1 MVIFLK
7 LFRFASKL
15 VSETLNNTISY
26 KKKKKKKKKKP
37 KKKKKWRLLQRSIS
51 LNVCYTWLG
60 IPMSL
65 NSSLYSLLHTVF
77 LAKCSEMLKNTIFPP
92 KFEFPAKIAN
102 IFQGPFFGPK
112 MIGKAPCHLGSCSK
126 LRKIVKLFKVGGG
139 RLRSPK
145 VGECRAKS
153 GNVA

>member
-1 MVIFLK
+1 
-7 LFRFASKL
+7 
-15 VSETLNNTISY
+15 
-26 KKKKKKKKKKP
+26 
-37 KKKKKWRLLQRSIS
+37 
-51 LNVCYTWLG
+51 
-60 IPMSL
+60 MSL

-139 RLRSPK
+139 RLRLPK

>member
-1 MVIFLK
+1 
-7 LFRFASKL
+7 
-15 VSETLNNTISY
+15 
-26 KKKKKKKKKKP
+26 
-37 KKKKKWRLLQRSIS
+37 
-51 LNVCYTWLG
+51 
-60 IPMSL
+60 MSL

-153 GNVA
+153 GNVEQSLGMLRKVGECRAKLGNVAQSRGMSSKVAECCSKSGNVAESHCATFPDF